1 MNHQHEDAYLQAKR
15 NRLRLFYRLGLG
27 MHQLI
32 VRPYTIAVPI
42 LLIFLFTKLWESKW
56 INFYFKSIPS
66 LLLPL
71 YQYIIA
77 FGIILIPLIF
87 LFGFLHFLGDITAIQ
102 DEANLVVAF
111 TEKDLRNGH
120 PLLIKRR
127 KIKGTDVTIRE
138 FHSSIPMKIWK
149 ERKEE
154 LADQMNVRFVEPCIE
169 YGGKTN
175 STGNKI
181 RLYTAP
187 ERKRPE
193 RGDLYDSEL

>member
-32 VRPYTIAVPI
+32 VRPYNIAIAI
-42 LLIFLFTKLWESKW
+42 LLILPFVKLWESKW
-56 INFYFKSIPS
+56 INSHLKPISPM
-66 LLLPL
+66 LLPI

-77 FGIILIPLIF
+77 FGIVLIPLIF
-87 LFGFLHFLGDITAIQ
+87 LFGFLHFLGDRTAIQ
-102 DEANLVVAF
+102 DEANLVVTF

-120 PLLIKRR
+120 PLLIKRI

-138 FHSSIPMKIWK
+138 FYSNIPMKIWK

-154 LADQMNVRFVEPCIE
+154 LADQMNVRFVEPSIE
-169 YGGKTN
+169 YGGKTSSN
-175 STGNKI
+175 GNKI